1 MAAYYVN
8 MVDQNRGAAL
18 HEAIELLFF
27 GYREFTDRPDRIL
40 ERRGLGRLHHR
51 ILYFVGRNPEV
62 SVKGL
67 LEILGVSKQAIN
79 APLRQLTEMKLV
91 AVAASGTDRR
101 MKMLSLTAEGRR
113 LEAELTGTQMRQL
126 SAAFKAAGASSEDG
140 WFAVMR
146 RLASG
151 A

>member
-1 MAAYYVN
+1 
-8 MVDQNRGAAL
+8 MVDQNRDAAL

-79 APLRQLTEMKLV
+79 APLRQLAEMKLV
-91 AVAASGTDRR
+91 AVAASGADRR

-126 SAAFKAAGASSEDG
+126 SAAFEALGPQCEDG

-146 RLASG
+146 RLAAQG
-151 A
+151 